1 MTRRKA
7 KQPHGIFRKISAIAA
22 TAAMALT
29 GLVVAAQPANA
40 VSATGGNGR
49 MLSNINWV
57 EWGNAGE
64 RITGKKVTWTTPI
77 EIGGGH
83 WLSTRCSLEPSS
95 GVDTALSDKLPI
107 QAYRTGVYGG
117 DALAQMYYKGGSGN
131 ENQLTAGLANVN
143 NRETVTFDFGCA
155 AYLIPSSVDPS
166 ATLND
171 GTNTGSF
178 VPVPLQGLVFAD
190 AESNNWTRHQQEYI
204 KATPQGGN
212 PTWRLLDSYR
222 TPGCR
227 TNSIAELKDRTLRFR
242 SDGPQC
248 SNHGGTGPSSAMF
261 LQGSTGAQVTFRG
274 GGETAVALGTI
285 VASDFGDAPQS
296 YGAAGSLFQP
306 QWHGGALGSDITGT
320 TYSEKD
326 PIDPDS
332 SMVGAQSFNLSQ
344 ARDVAAASAS
354 SDTVAN
360 FAQPEPRLGDREDSE
375 AEPHFSSGANW
386 DDAHGDVGA
395 DGKVIND
402 EDGVDIPA
410 DTKAINVTPD
420 SSGSYSLPVRCSGT
434 GDVRGWIDWNH
445 NGKFDE
451 AQASSGRDR
460 NAEASDQVACTAG
473 SATLHWQVPDDAQNQ
488 ISASGNPSYLR
499 LRITSNTG
507 SPMAPTG
514 LASGSGEVEDYRAD
528 VHVPTLTVLTNIVG
542 GRKNAG
548 DQFTMN
554 AQAVSPSTQDLSVT
568 TSGSEN
574 GIQAA
579 KIGPRSVAP
588 RSEYRI
594 ASTLVPAPST
604 QPNDYTQTVKCV
616 DVNNNNNAS
625 VALDSSGKLQIP
637 NNYDANV
644 QCVYSE
650 KAFPDPALTLVTVV
664 HNRHGGTKTPGDFT
678 FTATDNNS
686 AASTYRYQ
694 NTAGGDSYRVAEGDY
709 TITGSPVPDGY
720 REVGPITYVNDATGT
735 PADLVDGKPV
745 LRVHEHIVGTRVV
758 EDLPGNLTLK
768 TVVDPSNGGSAK
780 PSDFSFSVTA
790 QGGDRSDT
798 TPFTEGE
805 SRDVNA
811 GTYTIRG
818 SNLPAGYEQIGDI
831 AYTDTTA
838 NRPLTPANAQIA
850 IANGHAVVGV
860 RTVRSLLAKIKVITH
875 VEGNDNGSGN
885 SNVTPADF
893 PVDLVPSTAGST
905 GGSDIALPD
914 NAERSV
920 LADNY
925 KIVTDMSREP
935 DYHVTK
941 AMSCVINNS
950 EDVSLDEGKLDLPND
965 QSVVCEQTVA
975 PRPKPVEPTGPTGP
989 SGPAQP
995 SQPAGPNANSQP
1007 KRAIPATGSD
1017 VAGIAAL
1024 AIVTLLAGL
1033 ALSAAIKRYGRR

>member
-1 MTRRKA
+1 MTGGKAPHSHGVLRKTA
-7 KQPHGIFRKISAIAA
+7 AIVA

-29 GLVVAAQPANA
+29 GLVAATQPANA

-64 RITGKKVTWTTPI
+64 RITGKKVTWTAPI
-77 EIGGGH
+77 EIGAGH

-95 GVDTALSDKLPI
+95 GVDSALSARLPI

-117 DALAQMYYKGGSGN
+117 DALAQMYYKGGSGS

-155 AYLIPSSVDPS
+155 AYLIPSSGNPS

-171 GTNTGSF
+171 GTDTSGFGS
-178 VPVPLQGLVFAD
+178 VPLQGLVFAD

-204 KATPQGGN
+204 KATPIGGN

-261 LQGSTGAQVTFRG
+261 LQGSTGARVTFRG

-306 QWHGGALGSDITGT
+306 QWHGGALGSDIAGT

-344 ARDVAAASAS
+344 ARDAAVASAD

-360 FAQPEPRLGDREDSE
+360 FAQPQPRLGNREDSE

-410 DTKAINVTPD
+410 ATKAINVTPD
-420 SSGSYSLPVRCSGT
+420 SSGHYSLAVRCSGS
-434 GDVRGWIDWNH
+434 GEVRGWIDWNH
-445 NGKFDE
+445 NGKFDN
-451 AQASSGRDR
+451 AQAGSGRDR
-460 NAEASDQVACTAG
+460 NAEASDQVACAAG
-473 SATLHWQVPDDAQNQ
+473 GATLHWQVPDDALNQ
-488 ISASGNPSYLR
+488 ISANGNPSYLR
-499 LRITSNTG
+499 LRITGSTG
-507 SPMAPTG
+507 SPMVPTG

-528 VHVPTLTVLTNIVG
+528 VHVPTLSVLTNIVG
-542 GRKNAG
+542 GRKNPA

-579 KIGPRSVAP
+579 QIGPRSVAP
-588 RSEYRI
+588 RGEYRI
-594 ASTLVPAPST
+594 SAALASGSPTPSG
-604 QPNDYTQTVKCV
+604 DYAQTVKCV
-616 DVNNNNNAS
+616 DANNNNAP
-625 VALDSSGKLQIP
+625 VALDGNGRLAIP
-637 NNYDANV
+637 DNYDANV
-644 QCVYSE
+644 QCTYRE
-650 KAFPDPALTLVTVV
+650 KAFPDPTLTLVTVV

-678 FTATDNNS
+678 FTAADS
-686 AASTYRYQ
+686 DGDPAHVYHFQ
-694 NTAGGDSYRVAEGDY
+694 NTAGGDSHVVLDGDY
-709 TITGSPVPDGY
+709 NVTGSAIPDGY
-720 REVGPITYVNDATGT
+720 KQDGPITYVNDDTGATV
-735 PADLVDGKPV
+735 PMVDGRPQFTV
-745 LRVHEHIVGTRVV
+745 REHIIGTRVV
-758 EDLPGNLTLK
+758 EDLPGSLK
-768 TVVDPSNGGSAK
+768 LMTKVDNSNGGNAK
-780 PSDFSFSVTA
+780 PSDFNFSVTA
-790 QGGDRSDT
+790 DGGDRSDSA
-798 TPFTEGE
+798 PFAEGE
-805 SRDVNA
+805 SRSVNA
-811 GTYTIRG
+811 GTYTVEG
-818 SNLPAGYEQIGDI
+818 SDLPVAYEQVGDI
-831 AYTDTTA
+831 SYTDITA
-838 NRPLTPANAQIA
+838 NRPISATNAQVA

-860 RTVRSLLAKIKVITH
+860 RTVRSKPATIKVLTH
-875 VEGNDNGSGN
+875 VDGRGNGSGN
-885 SNVTPADF
+885 GNGHGTVTAADF
-893 PVDLVPSTAGST
+893 PVKLVPSPAD
-905 GGSDIALPD
+905 GGSDIALTD
-914 NAERSV
+914 NVDRSV
-920 LADNY
+920 RSGNY
-925 KIVTDMSREP
+925 TIVTDMSREP
-935 DYHVTK
+935 DYRVTN
-941 AMSCVINNS
+941 AMSCVINDS
-950 EDVSLDEGKLDLPND
+950 EDIAPDKGKVALPNG
-965 QSVVCEQTVA
+965 QSMVCEQTVA
-975 PRPKPVEPTGPTGP
+975 PRPKPVEPNKPT
-989 SGPAQP
+989 
-995 SQPAGPNANSQP
+995 QPAGPEAKPKPSSQP
-1007 KRAIPATGSD
+1007 QKRAIPVTGSD
-1017 VAGIAAL
+1017 VADIVAL
-1024 AIVTLLAGL
+1024 AIITLFIGL
-1033 ALSAAIKRYGRR
+1033 ALSTVIKRYGRR